1 MAKKKYKEKHEFRY
15 NKRTNHLN
23 YIFEDDGTNY
33 TAVGL
38 THSSKTFGKKNMPLK
53 DNPHKGK
60 SKKAYVRYGIIHDQ
74 HDSFQKK
81 LKNFSFSTEDYSRV
95 KSKIRNYKKN
105 RKKRK

>member
-1 MAKKKYKEKHEFRY
+1 MAKKKYKAKNEFRY
-15 NKRTNHLN
+15 NKRTNHPN

-53 DNPHKGK
+53 DNPQKGK
-60 SKKAYVRYGIIHDQ
+60 SKKAYVRNGIIREKHRYFDIPT
-74 HDSFQKK
+74 KK
-81 LKNFSFSTEDYSRV
+81 FSFSSQEYTNV

-105 RKKRK
+105 